1 MAASIEEVGY
11 ELGGASGIAIIG
23 SMSTLFYTLA
33 MKIPVGISVPVN
45 AKDSLDEA
53 LIAAESLPA
62 ASAESLKNAAFAAF
76 DQSFFVVIAGV
87 TVFLFIAALIMSW
100 VAVRLKRAPKH
111 SVKT

>member
-23 SMSTLFYTLA
+23 SISTLFYTLA
-33 MKIPVGISVPVN
+33 MKIPEGIHVPSNV
-45 AKDSLDEA
+45 KDSLDEA
-53 LIAAESLPA
+53 LLAAESLPP
-62 ASAESLKNAAFAAF
+62 ASAESLTNAAFAAF

-100 VAVRLKRAPKH
+100 VAVRLKRTKKH
-111 SVKT
+111 SVKA